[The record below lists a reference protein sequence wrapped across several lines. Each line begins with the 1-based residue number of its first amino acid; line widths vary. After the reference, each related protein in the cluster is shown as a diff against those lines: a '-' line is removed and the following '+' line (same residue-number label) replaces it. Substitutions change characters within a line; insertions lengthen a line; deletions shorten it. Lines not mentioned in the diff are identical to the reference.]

1 MLSGPPGSAK
11 ESAVRSICKELKLD
25 VNEWKNQ
32 PNTDS
37 YTVPTSMNIYDTL
50 LDEECA
56 QFANFIHKST
66 LYTRG
71 VVLIKEFPH
80 KFETNKDQLEQVM
93 IKEMRRIACSNFI
106 LSGSYDLDKAILRKI
121 T

>member
-1 MLSGPPGSAK
+1 
-11 ESAVRSICKELKLD
+11 
-25 VNEWKNQ
+25 
-32 PNTDS
+32 
-37 YTVPTSMNIYDTL
+37 MNIYDTM

-93 IKEMRRIACSNFI
+93 IKECAELFAQD
-106 LSGSYDLDKAILRKI
+106 LSLKF
-121 T
+121 